1 MAGPGERMRVLYGAP
16 CTRAVYWTSVYGQ
29 IDKERFTAQQLKW
42 TYLRRVDRVTRRVH
56 RSRAS
61 AYRDVTVSQ
70 QDRSHADDKIL
81 VSVPRPNLLAPSQGQ
96 NFGLDFDAEAKI
108 SASAGFYAKI
118 LVSVSVL
125 VSILDKTDR

>member
-1 MAGPGERMRVLYGAP
+1 MAGPGERTRVLYGAP

-42 TYLRRVDRVTRRVH
+42 TYLQRVDPVTRRVH

-61 AYRDVTVSQ
+61 AHRDVTVSQ
-70 QDRSHADDKIL
+70 QDRSPDDKIF
-81 VSVPRPNLLAPSQGQ
+81 VSVPRPNLLAPSQSQ

-108 SASAGFYAKI
+108 SASAGF
-118 LVSVSVL
+118 
-125 VSILDKTDR
+125 